1 MSDNQ
6 NALIAHKNLVDRLVV
21 GSTLTQTIGTTL
33 AGYPLSNVQTRQLSK
48 IAKFTSVGGGGGPID
63 SQISMDFG
71 ANKTIRLVALLG
83 LSDVA
88 AVSNSDVVFE
98 YSRNGIAWYQAS
110 TGLVSD
116 AGVPELPLGAFIIPG
131 KAGPDL
137 QPPST
142 YPEVGV
148 VARYVRITL
157 KWAPVSDGA
166 AGRVLGR
173 LWISDALI
181 LPGGVD
187 ASWQQ
192 GVLEPGQLDAS
203 AGLQAYENRMDRP
216 RTLSCSLPKLDT
228 MQAYGFNEG
237 DASAADVAC
246 VQSLQLHAGATGE
259 VIVLPRTSSSLWM
272 RRLGIYG
279 HMQEPPAIR
288 HQKGPYFSTD
298 FRVVEER

>member
-6 NALIAHKNLVDRLVV
+6 NALIAYKNLADELVV
-21 GSTLTQTIGTTL
+21 GSTLTQTVGTTL
-33 AGYPLSNVQTRQLSK
+33 AGYPLSNVQTRQLSR

-63 SQISMDFG
+63 SQISLDFG

-88 AVSNSDVVFE
+88 GVSSSDVVFE
-98 YSRNGIAWYQAS
+98 YSRNGTVWYQAS

-137 QPPST
+137 SPPST
-142 YPEVGV
+142 YSGVGV

-166 AGRVLGR
+166 AGRVVGR
-173 LWISDALI
+173 LWVSDALV
-181 LPGGVD
+181 LPGGVE

-192 GVLEPGQLDAS
+192 GAADTGGLDAS
-203 AGLQAYENRMDRP
+203 DGLQMYEDPGPRP
-216 RTLSCSLPKLDT
+216 RTLSCSLSNLST
-228 MQAYGFNEG
+228 MQAYGFDEG

-259 VIVLPRTSSSLWM
+259 VIVLPRTSSALWM
-272 RRLGIYG
+272 RRIGLYG
-279 HMQEPPAIR
+279 HMSEPPAIS
-288 HQKGPYFSTD
+288 HKTGPYYSTQ
-298 FRVVEER
+298 FRVMEER